1 MSAMAAKF
9 IQMFPEIDTA
19 VEGDLNAIAVAVKE
33 WRGERLRE
41 SSAELKSARRPKRKK
56 GDTLH

>member
-1 MSAMAAKF
+1 MMAEF
-9 IQMFPEIDTA
+9 IRMFPVIDSA

-33 WRGERLRE
+33 WRGQSLP
-41 SSAELKSARRPKRKK
+41 AALPKRKK